1 MDFLSKTTAFS
12 LFLAVKKQILQ
23 LRNDDDEIST
33 SLINLL
39 IITWYITVN

>member
-12 LFLAVKKQILQ
+12 LLLAVKEQILQ
-23 LRNDDDEIST
+23 LRNDSDGINA

-39 IITWYITVN
+39 IIAWYITVN